1 MERFSAL
8 IGFVGI
14 LAIAFLLS
22 TNRRAIRWKT
32 VFWGL
37 TLQILTAIA
46 VLKGTL
52 IAGAFGKF
60 MPATSQWIAALIFI
74 VLTVII
80 VQITKRMEHGT
91 GRKGGRGF
99 YLVVRRVLFLS
110 SNLLA

>member
-37 TLQILTAIA
+37 TLQILIAIA
-46 VLKGTL
+46 VLKAGP
-52 IAGAFGKF
+52 IASAFGTF
-60 MPATSQWIAALIFI
+60 MPAMNAWVAALIFI
-74 VLTVII
+74 VLTVIV
-80 VQITKRMEHGT
+80 VQIAKRMGP
-91 GRKGGRGF
+91 GGARKALWTV
-99 YLVVRRVLFLS
+99 YLG
-110 SNLLA
+110 

>member
-52 IAGAFGKF
+52 IAQKFSTF
-60 MPATSQWIAALIFI
+60 MPAISPWIAALIFI
-74 VLTVII
+74 VLTVIV
-80 VQITKRMEHGT
+80 VQIAKRMEQGG
-91 GRKGGRGF
+91 GRKGLWGF
-99 YLVVRRVLFLS
+99 YLVISAVL
-110 SNLLA
+110 

>member
-37 TLQILTAIA
+37 TLQIVTAIA
-46 VLKGTL
+46 VLKGTQ
-52 IAGAFGKF
+52 IAKLFATF
-60 MPATSQWIAALIFI
+60 MPALSQWIAAL
-74 VLTVII
+74 
-80 VQITKRMEHGT
+80 
-91 GRKGGRGF
+91 
-99 YLVVRRVLFLS
+99 
-110 SNLLA
+110 A

>member
-46 VLKGTL
+46 VLKGTQ
-52 IAGAFGKF
+52 IAHLFSGF
-60 MPATSQWIAALIFI
+60 MPAMNPWIAALIFI
-74 VLTVII
+74 VLTVIV
-80 VQITKRMEHGT
+80 VQIAKRMEPGS
-91 GRKGGRGF
+91 GRKGLWSVF
-99 YLVVRRVLFLS
+99 LVI
-110 SNLLA
+110 